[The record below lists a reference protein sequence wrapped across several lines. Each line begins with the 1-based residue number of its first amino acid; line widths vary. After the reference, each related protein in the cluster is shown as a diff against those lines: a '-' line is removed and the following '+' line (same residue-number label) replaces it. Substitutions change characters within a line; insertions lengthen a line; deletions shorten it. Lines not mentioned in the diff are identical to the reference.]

1 MDRGVDSLVDE
12 IDTRI
17 LAAIGAGAEEGTG
30 AGAKSAD
37 SAEEAGYRV
46 SSATQLLHYN
56 ASVGAYGAHTD
67 CHDFRGK

>member
-17 LAAIGAGAEEGTG
+17 LAAIGAGAEAGAG

-56 ASVGAYGAHTD
+56 ASAGAYGAHTD

>member
-17 LAAIGAGAEEGTG
+17 LAAIGAGAEAEAGT
-30 AGAKSAD
+30 GAKSAD